1 VSSTYEEI
9 DPAGTLIG
17 QKGMRV
23 KAVMEELSGEKI
35 DIIPNSDDIRD
46 IISRSLT
53 PATVVRVEEGDDED
67 SFIAYIPY
75 GERARAVGRG

>member
-75 GERARAVGRG
+75 GERAKAVGRG